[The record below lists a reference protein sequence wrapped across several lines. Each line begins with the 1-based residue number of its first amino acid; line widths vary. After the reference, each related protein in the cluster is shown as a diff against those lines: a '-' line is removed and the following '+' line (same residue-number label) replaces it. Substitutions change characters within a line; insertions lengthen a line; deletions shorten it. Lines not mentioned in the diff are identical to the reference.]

1 MKIGRN
7 FARLAAVS
15 AVASAAVA
23 LTMGGAHAIGLNVDY
38 DATGTSHV
46 NHTDS
51 DLWIKPTT
59 MSLTV
64 ESNDG
69 TFTGHLPIQPADT
82 KFHIL
87 GFLPIKAQV
96 NFIEAAPLTGA
107 LHYGATGITVTSQA
121 SYYIR
126 LSDVLVGGIPQYV
139 GNSCQ
144 TKAPVVVEADSPV
157 GKTFDLNNGGELA
170 GTFTIGDFQNCFLE
184 TGLINLLVPGSGN
197 TIDLTVNNGRLSIA

>member
-1 MKIGRN
+1 MKIGRT
-7 FARLAAVS
+7 FARLAAIG
-15 AVASAAVA
+15 AVASAA
-23 LTMGGAHAIGLNVDY
+23 LTLTSGGANAIGLNVAY

-69 TFTGHLPIQPADT
+69 SITGHLPISPSDT
-82 KFHIL
+82 KFHVL

-96 NFIEAAPLTGA
+96 NFIEAAPLTGN
-107 LHYGATGITVTSQA
+107 LHYTPNGPTVTSSA

-126 LSDVLVGGIPQYV
+126 LSDVLVAGIPQYV

-144 TKAPVVVEADSPV
+144 TKNPVVVQADTPA
-157 GKTFDLNNGGELA
+157 GQIFDLNNGGNLK
-170 GTFTIGDFQNCFLE
+170 GTFTIGNFENCFLE

-197 TIDLTVNNGRLSIA
+197 TIDLQVSNGRLSIG